1 MGTDR
6 EPTIHVQLSQEQL
19 FSQLKLSQNFLGVVL
34 STASVADPGNIVIVI
49 PAITLGQAW

>member
-6 EPTIHVQLSQEQL
+6 EPTIHVQLSQEQR

-34 STASVADPGNIVIVI
+34 STASVVDPGNIVIVI